1 MSILNYRLQGDHFS
15 DLVAIEQANI
25 NNYEFIYSFIK
36 CLLSISYGWQW
47 P

>member
-25 NNYEFIYSFIK
+25 LIIMNSFIHS
-36 CLLSISYGWQW
+36 LNVY
-47 P
+47 